1 VLSATE
7 LPGGADADA
16 DAGGVGSLEQSDSG
30 LVLPAPATP
39 GEPPTRTIRIGAN
52 RYPVYLPRLRDPR
65 LWVAGVTLS
74 VHALGQVAL
83 HFQLSV
89 PQLLSAMLTA
99 FVIEVA
105 LTFRSRR
112 AFVWPASALLTASG
126 IALILRLPTT
136 PLGDHWTFHQWYVYS
151 AVTAFALLTKNLVRF
166 RGAPLF
172 NPSNLALV
180 LVFVVFGSS
189 RVEPLDFWWAP
200 PTGAMI
206 AAYVLIVVGGAL
218 ITRHLRLLRGAV
230 VFWLTL
236 AAGTALVAAFGHCM
250 TARWAFAPVCGFD
263 YWRAIVT
270 SPEVLIFTFF
280 MITDPKTVPRGRVGH
295 SVFCA
300 MVAIACVL
308 LMAPQTTEFWTK
320 VGLLGGLTAMCAARP
335 LIELLL
341 PERDSPVDRFSNF
354 FGVLVGRG
362 LRSRWARGL
371 RYSLLGLVVLAVP
384 TGVIA
389 AGLPARGTPVQGA
402 HELLNRVLSQVD
414 PSTLPTVSVDGSV
427 TDWNHEITHEGA
439 QQLVLE
445 LVENLE
451 IESQALLQHDPSILT
466 IVDHGDR
473 LDDLR
478 AQLAAAEQSGV
489 TEVRSYQ
496 IQSAHLTLLVPFGRQ
511 DGLSLGV
518 QTRGT
523 VTIRIVHRDGSPD
536 TVTTE
541 SFAIEFAMR
550 RATGDRWLN
559 VAALPM
565 DA

>member
-1 VLSATE
+1 MLSATE
-7 LPGGADADA
+7 LPGDADA
-16 DAGGVGSLEQSDSG
+16 VDDDGGVGSLEQSDSSR
-30 LVLPAPATP
+30 APATP
-39 GEPPTRTIRIGAN
+39 GEPSPRSIRIGAN

-136 PLGDHWTFHQWYVYS
+136 PLGDHWSFHQWYVYS

-180 LVFVVFGSS
+180 LVFLVFGSS

-308 LMAPQTTEFWTK
+308 LMAPQTSEFWTK

-451 IESQALLQHDPSILT
+451 IESQALLHNDPSILT

-478 AQLAAAEQSGV
+478 GQLAAAQQSGV

-496 IQSAHLTLLVPFGRQ
+496 IKSAHLTLLVPFGRQ

-523 VTIRIVHRDGSPD
+523 VTIRVVHRDGSPD